1 MSALRAFNTLKSF
14 ELLKSSGLAEEQA
27 RVFVDIF
34 EQIAS
39 SSVEHLATKEDL
51 SLSEARL
58 EKQIA
63 EVRSELKE
71 DIAAVRQ
78 EVAEVRSEL
87 KQDIAAV
94 KSELKE
100 DNANLRQEMAG
111 IKASVNGLSKMM
123 YVFCGAIALNIV
135 LTLIHIH

>member
-14 ELLKSSGLAEEQA
+14 ELLKSSGLTEKQA
-27 RVFVDIF
+27 RAFVDIF
-34 EQIAS
+34 EEIAA

-63 EVRSELKE
+63 EIRSELKE

-78 EVAEVRSEL
+78 EITSVR
-87 KQDIAAV
+87 
-94 KSELKE
+94 SELKE

-123 YVFCGAIALNIV
+123 YVFCGAIVLNIV
-135 LTLIHIH
+135 LTLIHLH